1 VRAQYGQ
8 SHNVDNTED
17 FWKGKVISVNVDLTE
32 EKFGMNET
40 DYLLLAE
47 EVDVV
52 INVAASV
59 DFILRLDL
67 NMKINALGALN
78 TLKFAKAC
86 PKICAYCHVS
96 TCYVSTNLPD
106 GNIDEKVQKYNEN
119 IDLETYVYEIS
130 HMSPDEAIRREKEI
144 IGDFPNTYMFTKNVA
159 EQLLHQQRGNLP
171 MTIVRPAIIG

>member
-1 VRAQYGQ
+1 MKAQYGQ

-17 FWKGKVISVNVDLTE
+17 YWRDKVVPVNGDLTE
-32 EKFGMNET
+32 EKFGMKEY

-78 TLKFAKAC
+78 TLKFAKA
-86 PKICAYCHVS
+86 
-96 TCYVSTNLPD
+96 
-106 GNIDEKVQKYNEN
+106 
-119 IDLETYVYEIS
+119 
-130 HMSPDEAIRREKEI
+130 
-144 IGDFPNTYMFTKNVA
+144 
-159 EQLLHQQRGNLP
+159 
-171 MTIVRPAIIG
+171 

>member
-1 VRAQYGQ
+1 MRAQYGQ

-17 FWKGKVISVNVDLTE
+17 YWRDKVVPVNGDLTE
-32 EKFGMNET
+32 EKFGMKEY

-78 TLKFAKAC
+78 TLKFAKA
-86 PKICAYCHVS
+86 
-96 TCYVSTNLPD
+96 
-106 GNIDEKVQKYNEN
+106 
-119 IDLETYVYEIS
+119 
-130 HMSPDEAIRREKEI
+130 
-144 IGDFPNTYMFTKNVA
+144 
-159 EQLLHQQRGNLP
+159 
-171 MTIVRPAIIG
+171 